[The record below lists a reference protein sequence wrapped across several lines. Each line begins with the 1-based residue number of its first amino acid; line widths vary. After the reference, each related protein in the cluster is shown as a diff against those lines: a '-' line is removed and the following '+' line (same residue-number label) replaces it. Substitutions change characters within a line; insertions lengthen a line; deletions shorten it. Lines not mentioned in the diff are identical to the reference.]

1 VLDPGAEAQA
11 MKRVDRIGQTRPTC
25 VHRFLLAGSVEENVQ
40 ELSRRRREAA
50 PGQAGDVGRGRG
62 GAGTGLRISEV
73 GVLIPPK

>member
-1 VLDPGAEAQA
+1 